1 MKQHINSVSYKLHAH
16 LMPINIP
23 SPKITFIQ
31 IIKIVCKICKR
42 EDILCDIKFRSKIFC
57 FLFSYPKNKMY
68 GHIYIYIYIYIYR
81 TNMYRKRI
89 ISGELDLGNLD
100 MQFSF
105 SRNVCQKA
113 LLLSRQLRNVYYTC
127 AILYVLWDMRNRYVF
142 VS

>member
-23 SPKITFIQ
+23 SLKITFIQ
-31 IIKIVCKICKR
+31 IIKIVCKR
-42 EDILCDIKFRSKIFC
+42 ENILCDIKFRSNIT
-57 FLFSYPKNKMY
+57 FLFFFHFNTLRIKYTP
-68 GHIYIYIYIYIYR
+68 ICR

-89 ISGELDLGNLD
+89 ISVKLDLENLD
-100 MQFSF
+100 MQLSF